1 MIDKKLDF
9 VDDKI
14 DHLHGLSDSIEGNI
28 TATAD
33 MFQEIYANPTRLETN
48 ILSSIEFFKR
58 VGDRSNYFYGIGYA
72 INPKYKDY
80 GVYTYM
86 NDDDHIVADSMEQV
100 YKKTGTH
107 YYQRPWFVRSL
118 KDKKSFFLSPQPSKF
133 GNLDYTVT
141 YCFPFLYH
149 DNLYAVGIIDVSMNA
164 FFKILSAE
172 ANMDNNVQVFYVSQ
186 EYDDHPRQFISLD
199 SKKENVPTEKLNWL
213 YGSNKLKFSKWT
225 YYGGYLY
232 NKPTFMG
239 GAFSFI
245 IKIYII
251 PLIVKMLG
259 TLLIVLASVLAISYY
274 LRRFSKESIKTV
286 TLPIENL
293 LSEVNRIASGDLDN
307 RILATTGI
315 YELDK
320 LSSSVDS
327 MRSDI
332 CSLIKKEKDSESLK
346 SGIELASRIQA
357 AFLSQSDFERKNKCD
372 SLDVYFAYEKGNM
385 ISGDIYLVSKIED
398 SLYILIGD
406 ASGKDVAASIFSI
419 FVLARFKVLLSRQLA
434 PQELLTELNEYLC
447 EFNSETMFITA
458 TCCKINMKTMECIVS
473 NAGHSR
479 PLLYS
484 LSQPDVQE
492 VVCDSNLVL
501 GVLPGYT
508 YTATR
513 FIMRQEEELILYTD
527 GITEA
532 ASHEGYYGEQ
542 GLVEFI
548 STLNRNKVRDPAKDL
563 ISDVARYNSD
573 GKDKDDRTVIWVR
586 NVNN

>member
-1 MIDKKLDF
+1 M
-9 VDDKI
+9 
-14 DHLHGLSDSIEGNI
+14 
-28 TATAD
+28 
-33 MFQEIYANPTRLETN
+33 
-48 ILSSIEFFKR
+48 
-58 VGDRSNYFYGIGYA
+58 
-72 INPKYKDY
+72 
-80 GVYTYM
+80 
-86 NDDDHIVADSMEQV
+86 
-100 YKKTGTH
+100 
-107 YYQRPWFVRSL
+107 
-118 KDKKSFFLSPQPSKF
+118 
-133 GNLDYTVT
+133 
-141 YCFPFLYH
+141 
-149 DNLYAVGIIDVSMNA
+149 
-164 FFKILSAE
+164 
-172 ANMDNNVQVFYVSQ
+172 
-186 EYDDHPRQFISLD
+186 
-199 SKKENVPTEKLNWL
+199 
-213 YGSNKLKFSKWT
+213 
-225 YYGGYLY
+225 
-232 NKPTFMG
+232 
-239 GAFSFI
+239 
-245 IKIYII
+245 
-251 PLIVKMLG
+251 
-259 TLLIVLASVLAISYY
+259 
-274 LRRFSKESIKTV
+274 

-293 LSEVNRIASGDLDN
+293 LGEVNRIASGDLNN

-346 SGIELASRIQA
+346 SGIELASRIQS

-484 LSQPDVQE
+484 CSQPDVQE

-501 GVLPGYT
+501 GVLPGYK
-508 YTATR
+508 YTATQ
-513 FIMRQEEELILYTD
+513 FMMRQEEELILYTD

-532 ASHEGYYGEQ
+532 ANHEGYYGEQ

-563 ISDVARYNSD
+563 ISDVARYNRD